1 MDNETT
7 HGVSREMGRTNI
19 WIFVIGGIAM
29 LAAIPVI
36 IISAVS
42 QEDSSYKYLGFLVS
56 FALAFGLAQSWR
68 LAKREIARRQR
79 EKMGDKE

>member
-1 MDNETT
+1 MQNEPT
-7 HGVSREMGRTNI
+7 HDASREMGRSNF
-19 WIFVIGGIAM
+19 WIFVIGGLAM
-29 LAAIPVI
+29 LAAIPVV

-42 QEDSSYKYLGFLVS
+42 QEDSSYKFLGFLVS

-79 EKMGDKE
+79 KKMSDRE